1 MHCPLNGVIIQK
13 KSFLGTTIE
22 SFLKGFSMSIW
33 ILAPDTKKL
42 CDKCFNLAEAR
53 GLRCPFMKWDGRFCE
68 QITKI
73 SEIESKILREIDNAP
88 LTGRTDFSVLYMELK
103 KEKEELS
110 LTNCFRNGSLPKN
123 MPEVL

>member
-1 MHCPLNGVIIQK
+1 
-13 KSFLGTTIE
+13 
-22 SFLKGFSMSIW
+22 MSVW
-33 ILAPDTKKL
+33 ILAPDAKKL
-42 CDKCFNLAEAR
+42 CDKCFDLAEAR
-53 GLRCPFMKWDGRFCE
+53 GHRCPFMKWDGRFCE

-88 LTGRTDFSVLYMELK
+88 LTGRADFSVLYMELK
-103 KEKEELS
+103 KEKDELS